1 MRAIC
6 THSRFFRSL
15 CNQHRFTWKY
25 LVVDEG
31 HRLKNKD
38 CRLMRELQAPTA
50 SEPTALR
57 SIHLRRARLRT
68 HTHAP
73 TDAIDR
79 RCVTSC
85 HRQVSALVC
94 ALVVRRRSRLR
105 TDFCSQRDFC
115 HRSRRMHALI
125 CYTPKSTSKRTHSE
139 WDMRLF
145 VCVPVRV

>member
-1 MRAIC
+1 VGYTQRTALSYSM
-6 THSRFFRSL
+6 HSRSSKAAMPLNGR
-15 CNQHRFTWKY
+15 HRFTWKY

-57 SIHLRRARLRT
+57 LIHLRRARLRT

-79 RCVTSC
+79 RCVI
-85 HRQVSALVC
+85 
-94 ALVVRRRSRLR
+94 
-105 TDFCSQRDFC
+105 
-115 HRSRRMHALI
+115 HA
-125 CYTPKSTSKRTHSE
+125 TAK
-139 WDMRLF
+139 
-145 VCVPVRV
+145 